1 MVRGVGGHCTFVW
14 VHDAVPVVPSN
25 LRPHNGPVAHHRR
38 PLILAYHAV
47 DPAWAS
53 PLAVTARSLE
63 LQAAYL
69 AARGFVGLTVTEA
82 ERGRQRGTLP
92 ARSVVFTFDDGYRST
107 ALAAPIL
114 ARFGFPGTVFAV
126 TGYVESQR
134 PFDWYGVDHEDPAR
148 LSPMGWDEL
157 AALKDQGWE
166 VGSHTVTHGLLT
178 VLDDGTLAEE
188 LTGSRMRIAE
198 RLGSCESIAYPYGQA
213 DRRVAVAAE
222 RAGYR
227 AAVMLTGVIVAD
239 EALRRPRVG
248 LGSRDRGLR
257 LRLKL
262 SAPALAARRARLARL
277 VRRLRRARA
286 WMPSDEPAA
295 D

>member
-1 MVRGVGGHCTFVW
+1 MA
-14 VHDAVPVVPSN
+14 HD
-25 LRPHNGPVAHHRR
+25 HR

-47 DPAWAS
+47 DSAWAS
-53 PLAVTARSLE
+53 PLAVSARSLE

-69 AARGFVGLTVTEA
+69 AARGFVGLTLTEA
-82 ERGRQRGTLP
+82 ERGRQRGGLP

-134 PFDWYGVDHEDPAR
+134 PFDWYGVGHEDPAR
-148 LSPMGWDEL
+148 LSPMSWDEL
-157 AALKDQGWE
+157 ASLKGQGWE

-178 VLDDGTLAEE
+178 NLDDRTLADE
-188 LTGSRMRIAE
+188 LDGSRTRIAE

-213 DRRVAVAAE
+213 DRRVAVAAG

-227 AAVMLTGVIVAD
+227 AAVMLTGVVVAD
-239 EALRRPRVG
+239 EVLRRPRVEQG
-248 LGSRDRGLR
+248 RRDLGLR

-262 SAPALAARRARLARL
+262 SAPGLAARRARPPRL
-277 VRRLRRARA
+277 VRRLRGTRA
-286 WMPSDEPAA
+286 WMPSDEPTA

>member
-1 MVRGVGGHCTFVW
+1 MA
-14 VHDAVPVVPSN
+14 HD
-25 LRPHNGPVAHHRR
+25 RR

-47 DPAWAS
+47 DSAWAS

-69 AARGFVGLTVTEA
+69 AARGFVGLTLTEA
-82 ERGRQRGTLP
+82 ERERQRGRLP

-114 ARFGFPGTVFAV
+114 AHFGFPGTVFAV

-134 PFDWYGVDHEDPAR
+134 PFAWYGVGHEDPAR

-178 VLDDGTLAEE
+178 NVDDRTLADE
-188 LTGSRMRIAE
+188 LTGSRTRIAE

-227 AAVMLTGVIVAD
+227 AAVMLTAVVVAD
-239 EALRRPRVG
+239 EALRRPRVE
-248 LGSRDRGLR
+248 LGSRDHGLR

-262 SAPALAARRARLARL
+262 SAPALAARRARPARL
-277 VRRLRRARA
+277 VRRLRGARA
-286 WMPSDEPAA
+286 WMPSDESPA

>member
-1 MVRGVGGHCTFVW
+1 MA
-14 VHDAVPVVPSN
+14 HD
-25 LRPHNGPVAHHRR
+25 RR

-47 DPAWAS
+47 DSAWAS
-53 PLAVTARSLE
+53 PLAVTAGSLE

-69 AARGFVGLTVTEA
+69 AAHGFVGLTLAEA
-82 ERGRQRGTLP
+82 ERGRQRGSLP

-126 TGYVESQR
+126 TGYVDSQR
-134 PFDWYGVDHEDPAR
+134 PFAWYGVGHEDPAR
-148 LSPMGWDEL
+148 LSPMAWDGL

-166 VGSHTVTHGLLT
+166 VGSHTVTHALLT
-178 VLDDGTLAEE
+178 NVDDHALADE
-188 LTGSRMRIAE
+188 LTGSRERIVE

-213 DRRVAVAAE
+213 DRRVALAAE

-227 AAVMLTGVIVAD
+227 AAVMLTGVVVAD

-257 LRLKL
+257 LRLQL
-262 SAPALAARRARLARL
+262 SAPVLAARRTLPARL
-277 VRRLRRARA
+277 VRRLRGARA

>member
-1 MVRGVGGHCTFVW
+1 
-14 VHDAVPVVPSN
+14 
-25 LRPHNGPVAHHRR
+25 VAHDHR

-47 DPAWAS
+47 DSAWAS
-53 PLAVTARSLE
+53 PLAVSARSLE

-69 AARGFVGLTVTEA
+69 AARGFVGLTLTEA
-82 ERGRQRGTLP
+82 ERGRQRGGLP

-114 ARFGFPGTVFAV
+114 AHFGFPGTVFAV

-134 PFDWYGVDHEDPAR
+134 PFDWYGVGHEDPAR
-148 LSPMGWDEL
+148 LSPMNWDEL
-157 AALKDQGWE
+157 AALKGQGWE

-178 VLDDGTLAEE
+178 NLDDRTLADE
-188 LTGSRMRIAE
+188 LNGSRTRIAE

-213 DRRVAVAAE
+213 DRRVAVAAG

-227 AAVMLTGVIVAD
+227 AAVMLTGVVVAD
-239 EALRRPRVG
+239 EVLRRPRVE

-262 SAPALAARRARLARL
+262 SAPGLAARRARPARL
-277 VRRLRRARA
+277 VRRLRGTRA
-286 WMPSDEPAA
+286 WMPSDEPTA